1 MHHRQCGR
9 ILLSLT
15 FCSLFAIDGYGW
27 SLAPFFHPSIRQAET
42 TMSFPAWV
50 VLGLSAGLIGS
61 RLAKGNGGLLPG
73 ILLGVVGAMA
83 VGWSYYAFGPAR
95 VNGLNLIS
103 LFAAVIGS
111 LFVLRMYYGFRRLKP
126 TYRR

>member
-1 MHHRQCGR
+1 
-9 ILLSLT
+9 
-15 FCSLFAIDGYGW
+15 
-27 SLAPFFHPSIRQAET
+27 
-42 TMSFPAWV
+42 MSFLAWV

-61 RLAKGNGGLLPG
+61 RLAKGNGGILPG
-73 ILLGVVGAMA
+73 ILLGVVGTMA
-83 VGWSYYAFGPAR
+83 GGWSYYACGPAS

-111 LFVLRMYYGFRRLKP
+111 LFVLLMYYGFRRLKP